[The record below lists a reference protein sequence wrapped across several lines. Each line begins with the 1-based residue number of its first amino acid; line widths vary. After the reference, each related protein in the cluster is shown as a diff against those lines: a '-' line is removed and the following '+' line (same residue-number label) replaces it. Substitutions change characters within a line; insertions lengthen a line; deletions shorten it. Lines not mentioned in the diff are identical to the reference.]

1 MRKRN
6 LKDILTSPLLM
17 TVYAI
22 ILLFVF
28 LLFRFKTDE
37 GIVVNSLEE
46 KNNSSWSCEYN
57 FFRGEK
63 EANMSGKGDNL
74 FISVIS
80 EFGEVNIIVEDRN
93 GKKLFN
99 QTVSD
104 HLIDNESMDIFNVKV
119 SPEVKVSIK
128 AKNHKGDFKISYRDL
143 KDFSKESKEGI
154 FLYGETH
161 DYNGIKKIE
170 ADLWG
175 KYYKEYGMRN
185 LFIEYSY
192 VDAQFLNIWMKSDDD
207 KILNELFK
215 DYEKTLAYSE
225 ENINFFKEIKEK
237 YPETVFYGTDLCHT
251 YKTGGKRYLKYLE
264 ENGKAGTDD
273 YNKAVEDINQ
283 GKKYYEDDENTETY
297 RENIM
302 VKKFVEE
309 YEKLEDKRIVGIY
322 GTAHVLPYSDD
333 YYCEGPCMAK
343 QLDKKYG
350 NILNIEDLCTLEKYP
365 GYKDSE
371 YRYYK

>member
-1 MRKRN
+1 MRKRSI
-6 LKDILTSPLLM
+6 KDILTSPLLM

-46 KNNSSWSCEYN
+46 KNNSFWSCEYD
-57 FFRGEK
+57 FFRGDK
-63 EANMSGKGDNL
+63 KADMKGKGDNL
-74 FISVIS
+74 FIGVLS
-80 EFGEVNIIVEDRN
+80 EFGEVNIEVEDKN
-93 GKKLFN
+93 GNKLLD

-119 SPEVKVSIK
+119 PPEVKVSVK
-128 AKNHKGDFKISYRDL
+128 GKNHKGDFKISYRDL

>member
-1 MRKRN
+1 M
-6 LKDILTSPLLM
+6 
-17 TVYAI
+17 Y
-22 ILLFVF
+22 
-28 LLFRFKTDE
+28 
-37 GIVVNSLEE
+37 
-46 KNNSSWSCEYN
+46 
-57 FFRGEK
+57 
-63 EANMSGKGDNL
+63 
-74 FISVIS
+74 
-80 EFGEVNIIVEDRN
+80 
-93 GKKLFN
+93 
-99 QTVSD
+99 
-104 HLIDNESMDIFNVKV
+104 IFNVKV
-119 SPEVKVSIK
+119 PPEVKVSIK

-273 YNKAVEDINQ
+273 YNKAVENINQ